1 MHTHVTQTAPRAIY
15 WTTQAQEVFAE
26 EIRLVVP
33 EHWTPGGQIVVGA
46 HSDKITR
53 IARRQGL
60 ERVNR
65 ALVQEYFARL
75 ADGGRG
81 R

>member
-1 MHTHVTQTAPRAIY
+1 MHTHALQTAPRAIY
-15 WTTQAQEVFAE
+15 WTTQAREVFTE

-53 IARRQGL
+53 MARARGL

-65 ALVQEYFARL
+65 GQVQEYFARL
-75 ADGGRG
+75 ADGGRK
-81 R
+81 